1 MQSYQ
6 EEYIAN
12 SKEISALSV
21 YQNPGELSFE
31 EYYKQLM
38 DCKASIREKANRNMQ
53 ILREKL
59 FPMIDCLYDTTDE
72 EKAELW
78 DFASK
83 LFSIGKEIDLGLF
96 CQIHK
101 AFLSL
106 ARLRQD
112 RNEMIKELYWLGI
125 GYYYVSSKLTGSEHQ
140 AYSHKYTYQMRL
152 YFTEAAA
159 YLKYY
164 DEIYDSEI
172 RGYIL
177 RSCAN
182 MSMGTFEV
190 LDEKIK
196 MMKRN
201 LMILQDKGY
210 QEKAPDLPWD
220 RFINTA
226 HRQMASSLSH
236 NTRNT
241 MTPQNVADIMESVH
255 IVYSRQEEEA
265 KEKNKKIQSR
275 VQFSE
280 YAAEYHCGLHT
291 LDELLTKF
299 EEVMDNTDPNDFSDD
314 NMYGMISLPAFYCQ
328 YLSGNQEQI
337 DRRKEYIEALYRKI
351 LAYMESVPD
360 AGNNAQLF
368 LYLRQLSYTFL
379 ETDNSIS
386 YKDFMQ
392 RLQILFTPAVYIHSL
407 VVGQTAQTLCKIIID
422 EELDFFDDIEEIR
435 SIADAEEKKEYIL
448 NFAMECGIFHDV
460 GKINLI
466 NLYTNTQRQWFEE
479 EYEMAHLHTVMGK
492 VCLSERKS
500 TLHYSDIAHGH
511 HRWYDGSKGY
521 PDSYKRLECP
531 YRQMVDV
538 IALTDWIDN
547 AVENE
552 RMYSEESKTFEEAAQ
567 IAISLEGKRFSPLL
581 TARLRDKNVVEK
593 LKTAFENG
601 RDEGYRNLYNV
612 KKIHAKK

>member
-12 SKEISALSV
+12 SKEITALSV
-21 YQNPGELSFE
+21 YQNPGDLSFE
-31 EYYKQLM
+31 EYYKRLM
-38 DCKASIREKANRNMQ
+38 DCKASIRNKANRNMQ

-83 LFSIGKEIDLGLF
+83 LFSNGKEIDLGLF

-106 ARLRQD
+106 ARLKQD

-125 GYYYVSSKLTGSEHQ
+125 GYYYVSSRLTGSEKQ

-164 DEIYDSEI
+164 DEIDDSEI

-196 MMKRN
+196 LTKRT

-220 RFINTA
+220 RFIITA
-226 HRQMASSLSH
+226 HRQMASSISH
-236 NTRNT
+236 NVKNT

-255 IVYSRQEEEA
+255 IVYRRQEEEA
-265 KEKNKKIQSR
+265 KEKNRKIQLR

-280 YAAEYHCGLHT
+280 YSAEYHCGLHT

-299 EEVMDNTDPNDFSDD
+299 EEVMDNTDPNDFSED

-328 YLSGNQEQI
+328 YLEGNQEQI
-337 DRRKEYIEALYRKI
+337 ERRKEYIEALYQRI

-360 AGNNAQLF
+360 SVNNGQLF

-379 ETDNSIS
+379 ETENSIS

-407 VVGQTAQTLCKIIID
+407 VVGRTAQTLCKIII
-422 EELDFFDDIEEIR
+422 EEEPDFFDDIEEIR
-435 SIADAEEKKEYIL
+435 SIDDAEEKKEYIL

-466 NLYTNTQRQWFEE
+466 TLYTNTQRQWFEE
-479 EYEMAHLHTVMGK
+479 ESEMAHLHTVMGK

-500 TLHYSDIAHGH
+500 TKCYSDIAHGH
-511 HRWYDGSKGY
+511 HSWYDGSKGY

-547 AVENE
+547 AVENDK
-552 RMYSEESKTFEEAAQ
+552 MYSQENKTFDEAVETV
-567 IAISLEGKRFSPLL
+567 ISLEGKRFSPLL
-581 TARLRDKNVVEK
+581 TARLRDKDVAEK
-593 LKTAFENG
+593 LKIAFKES
-601 RDEGYRNLYNV
+601 REEGCKNLYNV

>member
-12 SKEISALSV
+12 SKEITALSV
-21 YQNPGELSFE
+21 YQNPGDLSFE
-31 EYYKQLM
+31 EYYKRLM
-38 DCKASIREKANRNMQ
+38 DCKVSIRNKADRNMQ

-83 LFSIGKEIDLGLF
+83 LFSNGKEIDLGLF

-106 ARLRQD
+106 ARLKQD

-125 GYYYVSSKLTGSEHQ
+125 GYYYVSSRLTGSEKQ

-164 DEIYDSEI
+164 DEIDDSEI

-196 MMKRN
+196 LTKRT

-220 RFINTA
+220 RFIITA
-226 HRQMASSLSH
+226 HRQMASSISH
-236 NTRNT
+236 NVKNT

-265 KEKNKKIQSR
+265 KEKNRKIQLR

-280 YAAEYHCGLHT
+280 YSAEYHCGLHT

-299 EEVMDNTDPNDFSDD
+299 EEVMDNTDPNDFSED

-328 YLSGNQEQI
+328 YLEGNQEQI
-337 DRRKEYIEALYRKI
+337 ERRKEYIEALYQRI
-351 LAYMESVPD
+351 LAYMEFVPD
-360 AGNNAQLF
+360 SVNNGQLF

-379 ETDNSIS
+379 ETENSIS

-407 VVGQTAQTLCKIIID
+407 VVGRTAQTLCKIII
-422 EELDFFDDIEEIR
+422 EEEPDFFDDIEEIR
-435 SIADAEEKKEYIL
+435 SIDDAEEKKEYIL

-466 NLYTNTQRQWFEE
+466 TLYTNTQRQWFEE
-479 EYEMAHLHTVMGK
+479 ESEMAHLHTVMGK

-500 TLHYSDIAHGH
+500 TKCYSDIAHGH
-511 HRWYDGSKGY
+511 HSWYDGSKGY

-547 AVENE
+547 AVENDK
-552 RMYSEESKTFEEAAQ
+552 MYSQENKTFDEAVETV
-567 IAISLEGKRFSPLL
+567 ISLEGKRFSPLL
-581 TARLRDKNVVEK
+581 TARLRDKDVAEK
-593 LKTAFENG
+593 LKIAFKES
-601 RDEGYRNLYNV
+601 REEGYKNLYNV

>member
-1 MQSYQ
+1 MQPYQ

-12 SKEISALSV
+12 SKEITALSA
-21 YQNPGELSFE
+21 YQSPNGLSFE
-31 EYYKQLM
+31 EYYKRLM
-38 DCKASIREKANRNMQ
+38 DCKAAVREKANRNMQ

-59 FPMIDCLYDTTDE
+59 FPMIDCLYDTTE
-72 EKAELW
+72 EERAELW

-83 LFSIGKEIDLGLF
+83 LFSVGKEIDLGLF

-106 ARLRQD
+106 ARLKQN

-125 GYYYVSSKLTGSEHQ
+125 GYFYVSSKLTGSEKE

-164 DEIYDSEI
+164 DEIDDNEI

-196 MMKRN
+196 LIKRS

-210 QEKAPDLPWD
+210 REKAPDLPWD
-220 RFINTA
+220 RFVNTA

-241 MTPQNVADIMESVH
+241 MSPQNVADIMESVH
-255 IVYSRQEEEA
+255 IVYSGQAEEA
-265 KEKNKKIQSR
+265 KKKNKKIQPR
-275 VQFSE
+275 IRFSE
-280 YAAEYHCGLHT
+280 YAAEFHCGLHT
-291 LDELLTKF
+291 LDELLTKI
-299 EEVMDNTDPNDFSDD
+299 EEIMDSADPNDFSDD
-314 NMYGMISLPAFYCQ
+314 NMYAMISLPAFYCQ
-328 YLSGNQEQI
+328 YIGDNREQT
-337 DRRKEYIEALYRKI
+337 DRRREYIEALYKRI

-392 RLQILFTPAVYIHSL
+392 RLQILFTPAVYIHSR
-407 VVGQTAQTLCKIIID
+407 VVGKTARTLCEIII
-422 EELDFFDDIEEIR
+422 EEEPGFFDDIEEVRGI
-435 SIADAEEKKEYIL
+435 SDAEEKREYIL

-460 GKINLI
+460 GKLNLI
-466 NLYTNTQRQWFEE
+466 NLYSNTQRQWFEE
-479 EYEMAHLHTVMGK
+479 ENEIAQLHTVLGR

-500 TLHYSDIAHGH
+500 TKIYSEIAHGH
-511 HRWYDGSKGY
+511 HSWYDGSKGY

-547 AVENE
+547 SVENN
-552 RMYSEESKTFEEAAQ
+552 RICSEKNKTFDEAVKA
-567 IAISLEGKRFSPLL
+567 AVSLEGKRFSPLL
-581 TARLRDKNVVEK
+581 TARLRDGDVVEK
-593 LKTAFENG
+593 LKNSFEKS
-601 RDEGYRNLYNV
+601 RYEGYRNLYNV
-612 KKIHAKK
+612 KK

>member
-1 MQSYQ
+1 MQPYQ

-12 SKEISALSV
+12 SKEITALSA
-21 YQNPGELSFE
+21 YQSPGGLSFE
-31 EYYKQLM
+31 EYYKRLM
-38 DCKASIREKANRNMQ
+38 DCKAAVREKANRNMQ

-59 FPMIDCLYDTTDE
+59 FPMIDCLYDTTE
-72 EKAELW
+72 EERAELW

-83 LFSIGKEIDLGLF
+83 LFSVGKEIDLGLF

-106 ARLRQD
+106 ARLKQN

-125 GYYYVSSKLTGSEHQ
+125 GYFYVSSKLTGSEKE

-164 DEIYDSEI
+164 DEIDDNEI

-196 MMKRN
+196 LIKRS

-210 QEKAPDLPWD
+210 REKAPDLPWD
-220 RFINTA
+220 RFVNTA

-241 MTPQNVADIMESVH
+241 MSPQNVADIMESVH
-255 IVYSRQEEEA
+255 IVYSGQAEEA
-265 KEKNKKIQSR
+265 KKKNKKIQPR
-275 VQFSE
+275 IRFSE
-280 YAAEYHCGLHT
+280 YAAEFHCGLHT
-291 LDELLTKF
+291 LDELLTKI
-299 EEVMDNTDPNDFSDD
+299 EEIMDSADPNDFSDD
-314 NMYGMISLPAFYCQ
+314 NMYAMISLPAFYCQ
-328 YLSGNQEQI
+328 YIGDNREQT
-337 DRRKEYIEALYRKI
+337 DRRREYIEALYKRI

-392 RLQILFTPAVYIHSL
+392 RLQILFTPAVYIHSR
-407 VVGQTAQTLCKIIID
+407 VVGKTARTLCEIII
-422 EELDFFDDIEEIR
+422 EEEPGFFDDIEEVRGI
-435 SIADAEEKKEYIL
+435 SDAEEKREYIL

-460 GKINLI
+460 GKLNLI
-466 NLYTNTQRQWFEE
+466 NLYSNTQRQWFEE
-479 EYEMAHLHTVMGK
+479 ENEIAQLHTVLGR

-500 TLHYSDIAHGH
+500 TKIYSEIAHGH
-511 HRWYDGSKGY
+511 HSWYDGSKGY

-547 AVENE
+547 SVENN
-552 RMYSEESKTFEEAAQ
+552 RIRSEKNKTFDEAVKA
-567 IAISLEGKRFSPLL
+567 AVSLEGKRFSPLL
-581 TARLRDKNVVEK
+581 TARLRDGDVVEK
-593 LKTAFENG
+593 LKNSFEKS
-601 RDEGYRNLYNV
+601 RYEGYRNLYNV
-612 KKIHAKK
+612 KK

>member
-1 MQSYQ
+1 MQPYQ

-12 SKEISALSV
+12 SKEITALSA
-21 YQNPGELSFE
+21 YQSPGGLSFE
-31 EYYKQLM
+31 EYYKRLM
-38 DCKASIREKANRNMQ
+38 DCKAAVREKANRNMQ

-59 FPMIDCLYDTTDE
+59 FPMIDCLYDTTE
-72 EKAELW
+72 EERAELW

-83 LFSIGKEIDLGLF
+83 LFSVGKEIDLGLF

-106 ARLRQD
+106 ARLKQN

-125 GYYYVSSKLTGSEHQ
+125 GYFYVSSKLTGSEKE

-164 DEIYDSEI
+164 DEIDDNEI

-196 MMKRN
+196 LIKRS

-210 QEKAPDLPWD
+210 REKAPDLPWD
-220 RFINTA
+220 RFVNTA

-241 MTPQNVADIMESVH
+241 MSPQNVADIMESVH
-255 IVYSRQEEEA
+255 IVYSGQAEEA
-265 KEKNKKIQSR
+265 KKKNKKIQPR
-275 VQFSE
+275 IRFSE
-280 YAAEYHCGLHT
+280 YAAEFHCGLHT
-291 LDELLTKF
+291 LDELLTKI
-299 EEVMDNTDPNDFSDD
+299 EEIMDSADPNDFSDD
-314 NMYGMISLPAFYCQ
+314 NMYAMISLPAFYCQ
-328 YLSGNQEQI
+328 YIGDNREQT
-337 DRRKEYIEALYRKI
+337 DRRREYIEALYKRI

-392 RLQILFTPAVYIHSL
+392 RLQILFTPAVYIHSR
-407 VVGQTAQTLCKIIID
+407 VVGKTARTLCEIII
-422 EELDFFDDIEEIR
+422 EEEPGFFDDIEEVRGI
-435 SIADAEEKKEYIL
+435 SDAEEKREYIL

-460 GKINLI
+460 GKLNLI
-466 NLYTNTQRQWFEE
+466 NLYSNTQRQWFEE
-479 EYEMAHLHTVMGK
+479 ENEIAQLHTVLGR

-500 TLHYSDIAHGH
+500 TKIYSEIAHGH
-511 HRWYDGSKGY
+511 HSWYDGSKGY

-531 YRQMVDV
+531 YRQMVDI

-547 AVENE
+547 SVENN
-552 RMYSEESKTFEEAAQ
+552 RIRSEKNKTFDEAVKA
-567 IAISLEGKRFSPLL
+567 AVSLEGKRFSPLL
-581 TARLRDKNVVEK
+581 TARLRDGDVVEK
-593 LKTAFENG
+593 LKNSFEKS
-601 RDEGYRNLYNV
+601 RYEGYRNLYNV
-612 KKIHAKK
+612 KK